1 MLDNIEVLLEK
12 EEIASRIKELG
23 EEITAA
29 YAGEEILVVG
39 ILKGSFMFMAD
50 LIRAINGPVAVD
62 FMAVSSY
69 GNAFETSGQV
79 KILKDLGV
87 SLEGKNVLIA
97 EDIIDTGLT
106 LNYIV
111 SLLKER
117 KPKSLKVCSLL
128 DKPSRRTVNFTP
140 DFVGFTIGNRFV
152 LGFGLDYY
160 DLWRNLPAVY
170 ALKSDD

>member
-1 MLDNIEVLLEK
+1 MLDNIEILLGQ
-12 EEIASRIKELG
+12 EEVALRIKELG
-23 EEITAA
+23 AEIAA
-29 YAGEEILVVG
+29 YYAGEEVLVVG

-50 LIRAINGPVAVD
+50 LIRAINGPVTVD

-69 GNAFETSGQV
+69 GDAFESTGQV
-79 KILKDLGV
+79 KILKDLDI

-106 LNYIV
+106 LNYIR
-111 SLLKER
+111 SLLQER
-117 KPKSLKVCSLL
+117 NPKSLKICTLL
-128 DKPSRRTVNFTP
+128 DKPSRRTVELTP
-140 DFVGFTIGNRFV
+140 DFTGFTIENRFV

-170 ALKSDD
+170 ALKA